1 MTSSKT
7 EAPFVA
13 SPLWALPS
21 EAFALEEVPAE
32 EAPFR
37 PIGLAACIRP
47 AAEIAAEVEED
58 RAAGEAPTEPE
69 ALPPSEALEAL
80 LEQAREEA
88 HQAGEAEGDAAG
100 FARGLAEGEAQGREA
115 AYAEGLAAGQAQAAE
130 THDALLQR
138 LDGIAEALASAQEP
152 LTEQLDAFRRLTLHL
167 VETVL
172 RRALGSG
179 EDFLTPLVERALE
192 ALDERDAGAVTVSL
206 NPDDHAALAEALGA
220 RFRDLKFTE
229 DAAVSVGSVRLHA
242 GATVIDDFIEQRLE
256 TLAREW
262 LGEQQGWR
270 PERLGTPLTPK
281 AREVDD
287 VAEAEWTPVEGDA
300 VSEPDVVDSDEAP
313 SGEDRTGELAPNEI
327 PEDEPPS
334 DDLSLND
341 FAPEK
346 PSRDDSR
353 P

>member
-1 MTSSKT
+1 MTSSKP

-21 EAFALEEVPAE
+21 KAFAQKDVPAE

-37 PIGLAACIRP
+37 PLGLAACIRP
-47 AAEIAAEVEED
+47 AAEASPEAEEGVT
-58 RAAGEAPTEPE
+58 AGEAPSEAE

-80 LEQAREEA
+80 LQQTREEA
-88 HQAGEAEGDAAG
+88 RQAGEAAGDAAG
-100 FARGLAEGEAQGREA
+100 YARGLAEGEAQGREA
-115 AYAEGLAAGQAQAAE
+115 AYAEGLAAGQALAAE
-130 THDALLQR
+130 THAVLLQR
-138 LDGIAEALASAQEP
+138 LDGISEALASAQEP

-172 RRALGSG
+172 RRALTTG

-206 NPDDHAALAEALGA
+206 NPGDYAALAEALGA

-281 AREVDD
+281 ARDVDD
-287 VAEAEWTPVEGDA
+287 VAEAEWTPLDDDPPAEN
-300 VSEPDVVDSDEAP
+300 EPS
-313 SGEDRTGELAPNEI
+313 
-327 PEDEPPS
+327 EDEPTP
-334 DDLSLND
+334 
-341 FAPEK
+341 
-346 PSRDDSR
+346 
-353 P
+353 

>member
-1 MTSSKT
+1 MTSSKP

-13 SPLWALPS
+13 SPLWAPPS
-21 EAFALEEVPAE
+21 TAFAQKEVPAE

-37 PIGLAACIRP
+37 PLGLAACIRP
-47 AAEIAAEVEED
+47 ASEAAAEVEEGV
-58 RAAGEAPTEPE
+58 AAREAPADPE

-80 LEQAREEA
+80 LQQAREEA

-100 FARGLAEGEAQGREA
+100 YARGLGEGEAQGREA

-130 THDALLQR
+130 AHDALLKR

-206 NPDDHAALAEALGA
+206 NTSDYAALAEALGA
-220 RFRDLKFTE
+220 RFRELKFRE

-287 VAEAEWTPVEGDA
+287 VAEAEWSPLDNDLPAGN
-300 VSEPDVVDSDEAP
+300 AP
-313 SGEDRTGELAPNEI
+313 
-327 PEDEPPS
+327 PEDEPTP
-334 DDLSLND
+334 
-341 FAPEK
+341 
-346 PSRDDSR
+346 
-353 P
+353 

>member
-1 MTSSKT
+1 MTSSKP

-21 EAFALEEVPAE
+21 KAFAQKDVPEE

-37 PIGLAACIRP
+37 PLGLAACIRP
-47 AAEIAAEVEED
+47 AADPAPESEEEVT
-58 RAAGEAPTEPE
+58 AGEAPTESE
-69 ALPPSEALEAL
+69 ALPPSEALEVL
-80 LEQAREEA
+80 LEEAREEA
-88 HQAGEAEGDAAG
+88 RQAGEAAGDAAG
-100 FARGLAEGEAQGREA
+100 YARGLAEGEAQGRET
-115 AYAEGLAAGQAQAAE
+115 AYAEGFAAGQAQAAE
-130 THDALLQR
+130 THAVLLQR
-138 LDGIAEALASAQEP
+138 LDGIAQALASAQEP

-172 RRALGSG
+172 RRALGTG

-192 ALDERDAGAVTVSL
+192 ALDERDAGAVSVSL
-206 NPDDHAALAEALGA
+206 NPDDYAALAEVLGG

-229 DAAVSVGSVRLHA
+229 DAAVSAGSVRLQA

-287 VAEAEWTPVEGDA
+287 VAEAEWTPLD
-300 VSEPDVVDSDEAP
+300 DDP
-313 SGEDRTGELAPNEI
+313 SLKSGP
-327 PEDEPPS
+327 PEDEP
-334 DDLSLND
+334 
-341 FAPEK
+341 AP
-346 PSRDDSR
+346 
-353 P
+353 

>member
-1 MTSSKT
+1 MTSSKP

-21 EAFALEEVPAE
+21 KAFAQKEVPAE

-37 PIGLAACIRP
+37 PLGLAACIRP
-47 AAEIAAEVEED
+47 AAEAAAEVGEGVTAE
-58 RAAGEAPTEPE
+58 EAPPEPE
-69 ALPPSEALEAL
+69 TLPPSEALDAL
-80 LEQAREEA
+80 LEQAREDA
-88 HQAGEAEGDAAG
+88 RQAGEAAGDAAG
-100 FARGLAEGEAQGREA
+100 YARGFAEGEAQGREA

-130 THDALLQR
+130 TQDALLKR

-172 RRALGSG
+172 RRALGTG

-206 NPDDHAALAEALGA
+206 NPDDYAALAEALGA

-229 DAAVSVGSVRLHA
+229 DAAVSTGSVRLHA

-262 LGEQQGWR
+262 LGEQHGWR

-287 VAEAEWTPVEGDA
+287 VAEAEWTPLDDDLSAGNR
-300 VSEPDVVDSDEAP
+300 P
-313 SGEDRTGELAPNEI
+313 S
-327 PEDEPPS
+327 EDEPTP
-334 DDLSLND
+334 
-341 FAPEK
+341 
-346 PSRDDSR
+346 
-353 P
+353 

>member
-1 MTSSKT
+1 MTSSKP

-13 SPLWALPS
+13 SPLWAPPS
-21 EAFALEEVPAE
+21 KAFAQKEVPAE
-32 EAPFR
+32 EATFR

-47 AAEIAAEVEED
+47 AAEAPPELEED
-58 RAAGEAPTEPE
+58 ASAEATLSEAE

-80 LEQAREEA
+80 LEQTREEA
-88 HQAGEAEGDAAG
+88 RQAGEG
-100 FARGLAEGEAQGREA
+100 

-172 RRALGSG
+172 RRALGTG

-192 ALDERDAGAVTVSL
+192 ALDERDAGAVSVSL
-206 NPDDHAALAEALGA
+206 NPDDYAALGEALGA

-229 DAAVSVGSVRLHA
+229 DATVSIGSVRLHA

-281 AREVDD
+281 ARVLED
-287 VAEAEWTPVEGDA
+287 VAEAEWTPLDGDPPA
-300 VSEPDVVDSDEAP
+300 ENEP
-313 SGEDRTGELAPNEI
+313 
-327 PEDEPPS
+327 PEDEP
-334 DDLSLND
+334 
-341 FAPEK
+341 AP
-346 PSRDDSR
+346 
-353 P
+353 

>member
-1 MTSSKT
+1 MTSSKP

-21 EAFALEEVPAE
+21 KAFAQKEVPAE

-37 PIGLAACIRP
+37 PLGLAACIRP
-47 AAEIAAEVEED
+47 AAEAAAEVGEGVTAE
-58 RAAGEAPTEPE
+58 EAPPEPE
-69 ALPPSEALEAL
+69 TLPPSEALDAL
-80 LEQAREEA
+80 LEQAREDA
-88 HQAGEAEGDAAG
+88 RQAGEAAGDAAG
-100 FARGLAEGEAQGREA
+100 YARGFAEGEAQGREA

-130 THDALLQR
+130 TQDALLKR

-172 RRALGSG
+172 RRALGTG

-206 NPDDHAALAEALGA
+206 NPDDYAALAEALGA
-220 RFRDLKFTE
+220 RFRELKFTE

-270 PERLGTPLTPK
+270 PERLGSPLTPK

-287 VAEAEWTPVEGDA
+287 VAEAEWTPLDDDPPA
-300 VSEPDVVDSDEAP
+300 DNPP
-313 SGEDRTGELAPNEI
+313 
-327 PEDEPPS
+327 PEDEPTP
-334 DDLSLND
+334 
-341 FAPEK
+341 
-346 PSRDDSR
+346 
-353 P
+353 

>member
-1 MTSSKT
+1 MTSSKP

-13 SPLWALPS
+13 SPLWAPPS
-21 EAFALEEVPAE
+21 KAFAQKEVPAE

-47 AAEIAAEVEED
+47 AAEAPPELEED
-58 RAAGEAPTEPE
+58 ASAEANLSEAE

-80 LEQAREEA
+80 LAQVREEA
-88 HQAGEAEGDAAG
+88 RQAGEAAGEAAG
-100 FARGLAEGEAQGREA
+100 YARGLAEGEAQGREG

-130 THDALLQR
+130 THGALLQR
-138 LDGIAEALASAQEP
+138 LDGIAEALASAEEP

-172 RRALGSG
+172 RRALGTG

-206 NPDDHAALAEALGA
+206 NPDDYAALSEALGA

-229 DAAVSVGSVRLHA
+229 DAAVSVGSVRLQA

-270 PERLGTPLTPK
+270 PERLSTPLTPK

-287 VAEAEWTPVEGDA
+287 VAEAEWMPVEGD
-300 VSEPDVVDSDEAP
+300 SGLEPDAVDSDEAP
-313 SGEDRTGELAPNEI
+313 PGEDKTDGLAPHEI
-327 PEDEPPS
+327 PEDEP
-334 DDLSLND
+334 
-341 FAPEK
+341 
-346 PSRDDSR
+346 SRDDSSPEEPFR
-353 P
+353 DESKP

>member
-1 MTSSKT
+1 MTSSKP

-21 EAFALEEVPAE
+21 KAFAQKEVPAE

-37 PIGLAACIRP
+37 PLGLAACIRP
-47 AAEIAAEVEED
+47 AAEAAAEVGEGVTAE
-58 RAAGEAPTEPE
+58 EAPPEPE
-69 ALPPSEALEAL
+69 TLPPSEALDAL
-80 LEQAREEA
+80 LEQAREDDR
-88 HQAGEAEGDAAG
+88 QAGEAAGDAAG
-100 FARGLAEGEAQGREA
+100 YARGFAEGEAQGREA
-115 AYAEGLAAGQAQAAE
+115 AYAEGLAAGQAQATE
-130 THDALLQR
+130 TQDALLKR
-138 LDGIAEALASAQEP
+138 LDGIAEALASAREP
-152 LTEQLDAFRRLTLHL
+152 LSEQLDAFRRLTLHL

-172 RRALGSG
+172 RRALGTG

-206 NPDDHAALAEALGA
+206 NPGDYAALAEALGA

-262 LGEQQGWR
+262 LCEQQGWR
-270 PERLGTPLTPK
+270 PERLGSPLTPK

-287 VAEAEWTPVEGDA
+287 VAEAEWTPLDDDLPA
-300 VSEPDVVDSDEAP
+300 RNAP
-313 SGEDRTGELAPNEI
+313 
-327 PEDEPPS
+327 PEDEPTP
-334 DDLSLND
+334 
-341 FAPEK
+341 
-346 PSRDDSR
+346 
-353 P
+353 

>member
-1 MTSSKT
+1 M
-7 EAPFVA
+7 P
-13 SPLWALPS
+13 SPLWAPPS
-21 EAFALEEVPAE
+21 KAFAQKEVPAE

-37 PIGLAACIRP
+37 PLGLAACIRP
-47 AAEIAAEVEED
+47 ASEATAELEEGVVAE
-58 RAAGEAPTEPE
+58 EAPTEAE

-80 LEQAREEA
+80 LEQARVEA
-88 HQAGEAEGDAAG
+88 RQAGEGAGDAAG
-100 FARGLAEGEAQGREA
+100 YARGLAEGEAQGREV

-130 THDALLQR
+130 THAALLQR

-172 RRALGSG
+172 RRALGTG

-206 NPDDHAALAEALGA
+206 NPDDYAALAEALGA

-229 DAAVSVGSVRLHA
+229 DATVSVGSVRLYA

-287 VAEAEWTPVEGDA
+287 VAEAEWTPLDDDLPAGN
-300 VSEPDVVDSDEAP
+300 AP
-313 SGEDRTGELAPNEI
+313 
-327 PEDEPPS
+327 PEDEPTP
-334 DDLSLND
+334 
-341 FAPEK
+341 
-346 PSRDDSR
+346 
-353 P
+353 

>member
-1 MTSSKT
+1 MTSSKP

-13 SPLWALPS
+13 SPLWAPPS
-21 EAFALEEVPAE
+21 KAFAQKEVPAE

-37 PIGLAACIRP
+37 PVGLAACIRP
-47 AAEIAAEVEED
+47 AAEAPPELEED
-58 RAAGEAPTEPE
+58 ASAEANLSEAE

-80 LEQAREEA
+80 LAQVREEA
-88 HQAGEAEGDAAG
+88 RQAGEAAGEAAG
-100 FARGLAEGEAQGREA
+100 YARGLAEGEAQGREG

-130 THDALLQR
+130 THGALLQR
-138 LDGIAEALASAQEP
+138 LDGIAEALASAEEP

-172 RRALGSG
+172 RRALGTG

-206 NPDDHAALAEALGA
+206 NPSDYAALADALGA

-229 DAAVSVGSVRLHA
+229 DAAVSVGSVRLQA

-270 PERLGTPLTPK
+270 PERLSTPLTPK

-287 VAEAEWTPVEGDA
+287 VAEAEWMPVEGD
-300 VSEPDVVDSDEAP
+300 SGLEPDAVDSHEAP
-313 SGEDRTGELAPNEI
+313 PGEDKTDGLAPHEI
-327 PEDEPPS
+327 PEDEP
-334 DDLSLND
+334 
-341 FAPEK
+341 
-346 PSRDDSR
+346 SRDDSSPEEPFR
-353 P
+353 DESKP

>member
-1 MTSSKT
+1 MTSSKP

-21 EAFALEEVPAE
+21 KAFAQKEVPEE

-37 PIGLAACIRP
+37 PLGLAACIRP
-47 AAEIAAEVEED
+47 AAEAAPEIEEGVT
-58 RAAGEAPTEPE
+58 AGEAPTDPE

-80 LEQAREEA
+80 LQQAREEA

-100 FARGLAEGEAQGREA
+100 YARGLAEGEAQGREV

-130 THDALLQR
+130 THDALLKR

-192 ALDERDAGAVTVSL
+192 TLDERDAGAVTVSL
-206 NPDDHAALAEALGA
+206 NPDDYAALAEALGA

-287 VAEAEWTPVEGDA
+287 VAEAEWTPLDDDLPA
-300 VSEPDVVDSDEAP
+300 DNPP
-313 SGEDRTGELAPNEI
+313 
-327 PEDEPPS
+327 PEDEPTP
-334 DDLSLND
+334 
-341 FAPEK
+341 
-346 PSRDDSR
+346 
-353 P
+353 

>member
-1 MTSSKT
+1 MTSSKP

-21 EAFALEEVPAE
+21 KAFAQKEVPAE
-32 EAPFR
+32 DAPFR
-37 PIGLAACIRP
+37 PLGLAACIRP
-47 AAEIAAEVEED
+47 AADPAPEVEEGGT
-58 RAAGEAPTEPE
+58 AGEAPTEAE
-69 ALPPSEALEAL
+69 ALPASEALEAL
-80 LEQAREEA
+80 LDQAREEA
-88 HQAGEAEGDAAG
+88 RQAGEAAGEAAG
-100 FARGLAEGEAQGREA
+100 YARGLAEGQAQGRET

-138 LDGIAEALASAQEP
+138 LDGIAEALALAQEP
-152 LTEQLDAFRRLTLHL
+152 VTEQLDAFRRLTLHL

-206 NPDDHAALAEALGA
+206 NPDDYAALADALGA

-229 DAAVSVGSVRLHA
+229 DAAVSVGSVRLKA

-287 VAEAEWTPVEGDA
+287 VAEAEWTPLD
-300 VSEPDVVDSDEAP
+300 
-313 SGEDRTGELAPNEI
+313 
-327 PEDEPPS
+327 DEPPE
-334 DDLSLND
+334 DD
-341 FAPEK
+341 PT
-346 PSRDDSR
+346 P
-353 P
+353 

>member
-1 MTSSKT
+1 MTSSKP

-21 EAFALEEVPAE
+21 KAFAQKEVPEE

-37 PIGLAACIRP
+37 PLGLAACIRP
-47 AAEIAAEVEED
+47 AAEAAAEVEED
-58 RAAGEAPTEPE
+58 VKAGEAPTDPE

-80 LEQAREEA
+80 LQQAREEA

-100 FARGLAEGEAQGREA
+100 FARGLAEGETQGREV

-130 THDALLQR
+130 THNALLQR

-172 RRALGSG
+172 RRALGTG

-206 NPDDHAALAEALGA
+206 NPDDYAALADALGA
-220 RFRDLKFTE
+220 RFRELKFTE

-287 VAEAEWTPVEGDA
+287 VAEAEWTPLDNDPPAE
-300 VSEPDVVDSDEAP
+300 SAP
-313 SGEDRTGELAPNEI
+313 PK
-327 PEDEPPS
+327 DEP
-334 DDLSLND
+334 
-341 FAPEK
+341 AP
-346 PSRDDSR
+346 
-353 P
+353 

>member
-1 MTSSKT
+1 MTSSKP

-21 EAFALEEVPAE
+21 KAFAQKEVPAE
-32 EAPFR
+32 EASFR
-37 PIGLAACIRP
+37 PLGLAACIRP
-47 AAEIAAEVEED
+47 AAEAAPEIEEGVT
-58 RAAGEAPTEPE
+58 AGEAPTDPE

-80 LEQAREEA
+80 LQQAREEA

-100 FARGLAEGEAQGREA
+100 YARGLAEGEAQGREV

-130 THDALLQR
+130 THDALLKR

-172 RRALGSG
+172 RRALGTG

-206 NPDDHAALAEALGA
+206 NPDDYEALAEALGA
-220 RFRDLKFTE
+220 RFRELKFTE

-287 VAEAEWTPVEGDA
+287 VAEAEWTPVEA
-300 VSEPDVVDSDEAP
+300 ESVSEPDALDSEEAP
-313 SGEDRTGELAPNEI
+313 SEEAPMGDIAQREP
-327 PEDEPPS
+327 PEDET
-334 DDLSLND
+334 
-341 FAPEK
+341 
-346 PSRDDSR
+346 SRDESD

>member
-1 MTSSKT
+1 MTSSKP

-13 SPLWALPS
+13 SPLWAPPS
-21 EAFALEEVPAE
+21 KAFAQKKVPAE

-37 PIGLAACIRP
+37 PLGLAACIRL
-47 AAEIAAEVEED
+47 AAEAAPEVEEGVTV
-58 RAAGEAPTEPE
+58 GEARPESE
-69 ALPPSEALEAL
+69 ALPPSEALEAV
-80 LEQAREEA
+80 LEQAREKA

-100 FARGLAEGEAQGREA
+100 YARGLAEGEAQGRES

-152 LTEQLDAFRRLTLHL
+152 LTQQLDAFRRLTLHL

-172 RRALGSG
+172 RRALGTG
-179 EDFLTPLVERALE
+179 DDFLTPLVERALE

-206 NPDDHAALAEALGA
+206 NPDDYASLADALGA
-220 RFRDLKFTE
+220 RFRDLRFTE

-270 PERLGTPLTPK
+270 PERVGTPLTPK
-281 AREVDD
+281 AKQVDD
-287 VAEAEWTPVEGDA
+287 VAEAEWTPVEGDS
-300 VSEPDVVDSDEAP
+300 VSELDAVDSEESPA
-313 SGEDRTGELAPNEI
+313 GEDLRGELVPH
-327 PEDEPPS
+327 EPPKDEIS
-334 DDLSLND
+334 
-341 FAPEK
+341 PEE
-346 PSRDDSR
+346 PSRNESE

>member
-1 MTSSKT
+1 MTLSKP

-21 EAFALEEVPAE
+21 KAFAQKEVPVE

-37 PIGLAACIRP
+37 PLGLAACIRP
-47 AAEIAAEVEED
+47 AAEAAPQVEE
-58 RAAGEAPTEPE
+58 GESLEAAPTEAD

-88 HQAGEAEGDAAG
+88 RQAGEAAGDAAG
-100 FARGLAEGEAQGREA
+100 YARGFAEGEAQGREA
-115 AYAEGLAAGQAQAAE
+115 AYAEGLAAGQEQAAE
-130 THDALLQR
+130 AQDALLQR

-206 NPDDHAALAEALGA
+206 NPDDYAALAEALGA
-220 RFRDLKFTE
+220 RFRELKFTE

-262 LGEQQGWR
+262 LGEQLGWR
-270 PERLGTPLTPK
+270 PERLSTPLTPK

-287 VAEAEWTPVEGDA
+287 VAEAEWMPVEGD
-300 VSEPDVVDSDEAP
+300 SGLEPDAVDSADVP
-313 SGEDRTGELAPNEI
+313 SGEDTTGGLAPHEI
-327 PEDEPPS
+327 PENE
-334 DDLSLND
+334 
-341 FAPEK
+341 
-346 PSRDDSR
+346 PSRDDSSTEEPFR
-353 P
+353 DESKP

>member
-1 MTSSKT
+1 MTSSKP

-21 EAFALEEVPAE
+21 KAFAQKEVPAE

-37 PIGLAACIRP
+37 PLGLAACIRP
-47 AAEIAAEVEED
+47 AAEAVPEAEEGVT
-58 RAAGEAPTEPE
+58 AGEAPSEAE

-80 LEQAREEA
+80 LQQAREEA
-88 HQAGEAEGDAAG
+88 HRAGEAEGDAAG
-100 FARGLAEGEAQGREA
+100 YARGLAEGEAQGREA

-130 THDALLQR
+130 THDALLKR
-138 LDGIAEALASAQEP
+138 LDRIAEALASAQEP
-152 LTEQLDAFRRLTLHL
+152 LSEQLDAFRRLTLHL

-172 RRALGSG
+172 RRALTTG

-206 NPDDHAALAEALGA
+206 NPDDYASLAEALGA

-281 AREVDD
+281 ARDVDD
-287 VAEAEWTPVEGDA
+287 VSEAEWTPLDDDPPAEN
-300 VSEPDVVDSDEAP
+300 EPS
-313 SGEDRTGELAPNEI
+313 
-327 PEDEPPS
+327 EDEPSP
-334 DDLSLND
+334 
-341 FAPEK
+341 
-346 PSRDDSR
+346 
-353 P
+353 

>member
-1 MTSSKT
+1 MTSSKP

-21 EAFALEEVPAE
+21 KAFAQKEVPAE
-32 EAPFR
+32 DAPFR
-37 PIGLAACIRP
+37 PLGLAACIRP
-47 AAEIAAEVEED
+47 AADPAPEVEEGGT
-58 RAAGEAPTEPE
+58 AGEAPTEAE
-69 ALPPSEALEAL
+69 ALPASEALEAL
-80 LEQAREEA
+80 LDQAREEA
-88 HQAGEAEGDAAG
+88 RQAGEAAGEAAG
-100 FARGLAEGEAQGREA
+100 YARGLAEGQAQGRET

-130 THDALLQR
+130 TRDALLQR
-138 LDGIAEALASAQEP
+138 LDGIAEALALAQEP
-152 LTEQLDAFRRLTLHL
+152 VTEQLDAFRRLTLHL

-206 NPDDHAALAEALGA
+206 NPDDYAALAEALGT
-220 RFRDLKFTE
+220 RFRELKFTE
-229 DAAVSVGSVRLHA
+229 DATVSVGSVRLHA

-281 AREVDD
+281 ARDVDD
-287 VAEAEWTPVEGDA
+287 VADAEWTPVESDS
-300 VSEPDVVDSDEAP
+300 VSEPDAVDFEEAP
-313 SGEDRTGELAPNEI
+313 AGEDLRGELTPH
-327 PEDEPPS
+327 EPPTHEIS
-334 DDLSLND
+334 PEEPSEDD
-341 FAPEK
+341 FAPEE
-346 PSRDDSR
+346 PSRDDSS

>member
-1 MTSSKT
+1 MTSSKP

-21 EAFALEEVPAE
+21 KAFAQKEVPAE

-37 PIGLAACIRP
+37 PLGLSACIRLAGD
-47 AAEIAAEVEED
+47 AAPQGQEGVPV
-58 RAAGEAPTEPE
+58 GEAPPEPE
-69 ALPPSEALEAL
+69 TLPPSEALEAL
-80 LEQAREEA
+80 LQQAREEA
-88 HQAGEAEGDAAG
+88 RQAGEAAGEAAG
-100 FARGLAEGEAQGREA
+100 YARGLAEGEAQGRET
-115 AYAEGLAAGQAQAAE
+115 AYAEGFASGQAQAAE

-152 LTEQLDAFRRLTLHL
+152 LSEQLDAFRRLTLHL

-172 RRALGSG
+172 RRALGAG
-179 EDFLTPLVERALE
+179 EDFLTPLVERVLE

-206 NPDDHAALAEALGA
+206 NPGDYAALAEALGA
-220 RFRDLKFTE
+220 RFRDLKFTQ
-229 DAAVSVGSVRLHA
+229 DAAVSAGSVRLHA

-287 VAEAEWTPVEGDA
+287 VAEAEWTPLD
-300 VSEPDVVDSDEAP
+300 
-313 SGEDRTGELAPNEI
+313 EDRSAENE
-327 PEDEPPS
+327 PPKDEPTP
-334 DDLSLND
+334 
-341 FAPEK
+341 
-346 PSRDDSR
+346 
-353 P
+353 

>member
-1 MTSSKT
+1 MTSSKP

-13 SPLWALPS
+13 SPLWAPPS
-21 EAFALEEVPAE
+21 KAFAQEEVPAE

-37 PIGLAACIRP
+37 PLGLAACIRP
-47 AAEIAAEVEED
+47 AAEAAPEVGEGVT
-58 RAAGEAPTEPE
+58 AGEAPPEPE
-69 ALPPSEALEAL
+69 TLPPSEALDAL

-88 HQAGEAEGDAAG
+88 RQAGEAAGDAAG
-100 FARGLAEGEAQGREA
+100 YARGLAEGEAQGREA

-130 THDALLQR
+130 THNALLQR
-138 LDGIAEALASAQEP
+138 LDGIAAALASAQEP
-152 LTEQLDAFRRLTLHL
+152 LSEQLDAFRRLTLHL

-172 RRALGSG
+172 RRALGTG

-206 NPDDHAALAEALGA
+206 NPGDYAALAKALGA

-229 DAAVSVGSVRLHA
+229 DATVSVGSVRLYA

-287 VAEAEWTPVEGDA
+287 VAEAEWTPLDDDPPAEN
-300 VSEPDVVDSDEAP
+300 AP
-313 SGEDRTGELAPNEI
+313 
-327 PEDEPPS
+327 PEDEPTP
-334 DDLSLND
+334 
-341 FAPEK
+341 
-346 PSRDDSR
+346 
-353 P
+353 

>member
-1 MTSSKT
+1 MTSSKP
-7 EAPFVA
+7 EAPFVP
-13 SPLWALPS
+13 SPLWAPPS
-21 EAFALEEVPAE
+21 KAFAQKEVPAE

-37 PIGLAACIRP
+37 PLGLAACIRP
-47 AAEIAAEVEED
+47 AAEAAPEVEEGVSVE
-58 RAAGEAPTEPE
+58 AAPTEAD
-69 ALPPSEALEAL
+69 ALPPSEALEAV
-80 LEQAREEA
+80 LEQTREEA
-88 HQAGEAEGDAAG
+88 RQAGEAAGDAVG
-100 FARGLAEGEAQGREA
+100 YARGLAEGEAQGREA

-130 THDALLQR
+130 AQDALLQR

-206 NPDDHAALAEALGA
+206 NPDDYAALAEALGA

-229 DAAVSVGSVRLHA
+229 DAAVSMGSVRLQA
-242 GATVIDDFIEQRLE
+242 GAAIIDDFIEQRLE

-262 LGEQQGWR
+262 LGEQLGWR

-287 VAEAEWTPVEGDA
+287 VAEAEWMPLEA
-300 VSEPDVVDSDEAP
+300 ESVSEPDALDPEEASAEEDLTRDIAQHEP
-313 SGEDRTGELAPNEI
+313 S
-327 PEDEPPS
+327 EDETSRGES
-334 DDLSLND
+334 D
-341 FAPEK
+341 P
-346 PSRDDSR
+346 
-353 P
+353 

>member
-1 MTSSKT
+1 MTSSKP

-21 EAFALEEVPAE
+21 KAFAQKEVPAE

-37 PIGLAACIRP
+37 PLGLAACISL
-47 AAEIAAEVEED
+47 AAEAAPEVGEGVT
-58 RAAGEAPTEPE
+58 AGEAQPEPE
-69 ALPPSEALEAL
+69 TLPPSEALDAL
-80 LEQAREEA
+80 LQQAREEA
-88 HQAGEAEGDAAG
+88 RQAGEAAGDAAG
-100 FARGLAEGEAQGREA
+100 YARGFAEGEGQGREA

-130 THDALLQR
+130 THDALLKR

-172 RRALGSG
+172 RRALGTG
-179 EDFLTPLVERALE
+179 EDFLTPLVERGLE

-206 NPDDHAALAEALGA
+206 NPSDYAALADALGA
-220 RFRDLKFTE
+220 RFRELKFTE

-287 VAEAEWTPVEGDA
+287 VAEAEWAPVEA
-300 VSEPDVVDSDEAP
+300 ESVSEPDALDQEEAP
-313 SGEDRTGELAPNEI
+313 AEEDLTRDIAQHEP
-327 PEDEPPS
+327 PEDET
-334 DDLSLND
+334 
-341 FAPEK
+341 
-346 PSRDDSR
+346 SRDESD

>member
-1 MTSSKT
+1 MTSYKT

-206 NPDDHAALAEALGA
+206 NPDDYAALAEALGA
-220 RFRDLKFTE
+220 RFRDLKFME
-229 DAAVSVGSVRLHA
+229 DAAVSVGSVRLYA
-242 GATVIDDFIEQRLE
+242 GATVIDDFIQQRLE

-287 VAEAEWTPVEGDA
+287 VAEAEWRPVEGDA

-327 PEDEPPS
+327 PDDESPS

-341 FAPEK
+341 SSPEE
-346 PSRDDSR
+346 PSRDESK